1 MRKPIHFYIFVAYN
15 NRSICTYCLPSFVLS
30 LANNYIA
37 DDKNN
42 RHTLKYESND
52 KGGIQVPL
60 NEILCFDWHKFRQEQ
75 TRRLLKDK
83 KNQLLISKQNEKLEK
98 KI

>member
-1 MRKPIHFYIFVAYN
+1 MEITTKFLEIKKPLIYIFELRTFPTGVRKPIHFYIFVVYN

-60 NEILCFDWHKFRQEQ
+60 NGILCFD
-75 TRRLLKDK
+75 
-83 KNQLLISKQNEKLEK
+83 
-98 KI
+98 